1 MTIRQTEIAGV
12 LAYLLAAQA
21 ITATDG
27 QAVVWHDYLT
37 CAIPDLTAAEL
48 RPACRDAI
56 RVWATEGRAWRIDV
70 EHYAAAIRRLRA
82 DRVRA
87 EEAARGT
94 LRPDGLGD
102 DPSAETAWRRAAV
115 AAIGRGAPRAEAEAD
130 AWRAAG
136 RRSAPPAV
144 GAGRREDGPV
154 GAERG
159 REALRRLGITPREA
173 TRATLTARNRPG
185 ASGYRDAPER
195 PTDRLPRPLAAAS
208 S

>member
-1 MTIRQTEIAGV
+1 MTTIRQTDIAGV

-37 CAIPDLTAAEL
+37 CAIPDLAASEL

-70 EHYAAAIRRLRA
+70 ERYAAAIRRLRA
-82 DRVRA
+82 QRVRA
-87 EEAARGT
+87 EEDARGD

-102 DPSAETAWRRAAV
+102 DPAAETAWRRTAV
-115 AAIGRGAPRAEAEAD
+115 AAIGRGAPRAEAEAE
-130 AWRAAG
+130 AWRAT
-136 RRSAPPAV
+136 RTRPAV
-144 GAGRREDGPV
+144 PAVDDASRGPV

-159 REALRRLGITPREA
+159 REALRRLGIAPQTGL
-173 TRATLTARNRPG
+173 RATLTARNRPG
-185 ASGYRDAPER
+185 APGYRGAPER
-195 PTDRLPRPLAAAS
+195 PSDRLPRPLRAAAG
-208 S
+208 

>member
-37 CAIPDLTAAEL
+37 CAIPDLAASEL

-70 EHYAAAIRRLRA
+70 ERYAAAIRRLRA
-82 DRVRA
+82 ARVRA
-87 EEAARGT
+87 EEAARGA

-102 DPSAETAWRRAAV
+102 DPAAETAWRQAAI
-115 AAIGRGAPRAEAEAD
+115 AAIGRGAPRAEAEAE
-130 AWRAAG
+130 AWRAT
-136 RRSAPPAV
+136 RTRPTVPAV
-144 GAGRREDGPV
+144 DDASRGPV

-159 REALRRLGITPREA
+159 REALRRLGIAPQTGL
-173 TRATLTARNRPG
+173 RATLTARNRPE
-185 ASGYRDAPER
+185 APGYRGAPER
-195 PTDRLPRPLAAAS
+195 PADRLPRPLEAATR
-208 S
+208 

>member
-37 CAIPDLTAAEL
+37 CAIPDLVASEL

-70 EHYAAAIRRLRA
+70 ERYAAAIRRLRA

-87 EEAARGT
+87 EEAARGA

-102 DPSAETAWRRAAV
+102 DPAAETAWRRAAV
-115 AAIGRGAPRAEAEAD
+115 AAIGRGAPRAEAEAE
-130 AWRAAG
+130 AWRAT
-136 RRSAPPAV
+136 RTRPAV
-144 GAGRREDGPV
+144 PAVDDASRGPV

-159 REALRRLGITPREA
+159 REALRRLGIAPQTGL
-173 TRATLTARNRPG
+173 RATLTARNRPG
-185 ASGYRDAPER
+185 APGYRGAPER
-195 PTDRLPRPLAAAS
+195 PADRLPRPLVAATR
-208 S
+208 

>member
-37 CAIPDLTAAEL
+37 CAIPDLDAAEL

-70 EHYAAAIRRLRA
+70 ERYAAAIRRLRA

-87 EEAARGT
+87 EEAARGA

-102 DPSAETAWRRAAV
+102 DPAAETAWRRAAI
-115 AAIGRGAPRAEAEAD
+115 AAIGRGAPRAEAEAE
-130 AWRAAG
+130 AWRATT
-136 RRSAPPAV
+136 RSRPAAPAV
-144 GAGRREDGPV
+144 DDASRGPV

-159 REALRRLGITPREA
+159 REALRRLGIAPQTGL
-173 TRATLTARNRPG
+173 RATLTARNRPG
-185 ASGYRDAPER
+185 ASGYRGAPER
-195 PTDRLPRPLAAAS
+195 PADRLPRPLAAATR
-208 S
+208 

>member
-37 CAIPDLTAAEL
+37 CAIPDLATSEL

-70 EHYAAAIRRLRA
+70 ERYAAAIRRLRA
-82 DRVRA
+82 QRVRA
-87 EEAARGT
+87 EEDARGD

-102 DPSAETAWRRAAV
+102 DPAAETAWRRAAV
-115 AAIGRGAPRAEAEAD
+115 AAIGRGAPRAEAEAE
-130 AWRAAG
+130 AWRAT
-136 RRSAPPAV
+136 RTRPAV
-144 GAGRREDGPV
+144 PAVDDASRGPV

-159 REALRRLGITPREA
+159 REALRRLGIAPQTGL
-173 TRATLTARNRPG
+173 RATLTARNRPE
-185 ASGYRDAPER
+185 APGYRGGTER
-195 PTDRLPRPLAAAS
+195 PSDRLPRPLRAVAG
-208 S
+208 